1 MPLINRLRISFR
13 ILVSILF
20 PVLLTAFA
28 IAWVSIVQI
37 KAIGEEE
44 LNRLETNLLESRRSG
59 LKDTVDVAHSVVMEI
74 KESPGISVSEAKRR
88 ARTALRSIS
97 FGKDNYVIAFG
108 PEMENLAYRPDPSM
122 EGPTEDPK
130 LRKLLTALVQS
141 TNDDGFHTYTYM
153 NSEYGE
159 IQPKLSYQR
168 MITGW
173 GWLIGAGV
181 NIADVSGALEQARR
195 DITARISETLMLIS
209 LVSLGIVVVAVL
221 IGMFASR
228 SVSAPIAKISAMMR
242 EIASGEGDLRHR
254 LPESGGDELAELGR
268 CFNAFVRKIQ
278 QIIGEVGVTT
288 NKVAH
293 SAKELSQVA
302 AETNHSVQEQ
312 GIETDQI
319 ASAINEMATT
329 IQQVSENAN
338 GVESAASDADQLA
351 REGGRNIAE
360 TQEAVRKLTSEI
372 QESATSIEA
381 LSAKTAGISQ
391 ILDVIHGVTEQTN
404 LLALNAAIEAAR
416 AGEHGRGFSV
426 VADEVRQ
433 LARRSAES
441 AEQIREM
448 LDGFVAESSNA
459 VERMKTSRGSA
470 FETVER
476 INGAAETLGTIEKS
490 VGDIHDQVSQIATAA
505 EQQSQVAEE
514 INQNV
519 VRIVDA
525 AQRSDS
531 GVTRTNEAS
540 SELAQL
546 GDNLRELVQ
555 QFKT

>member
-1 MPLINRLRISFR
+1 MPRLNRFRISFR

-20 PVLLTAFA
+20 PVLLTACS

-37 KAIGEEE
+37 KANGETEID
-44 LNRLETNLLESRRSG
+44 RLETRLLESRRTG
-59 LKDTVDVAHSVVMEI
+59 LRDTVDVAHSMVMEI
-74 KESPGISVSEAKRR
+74 KESPGISDSEAKQR
-88 ARTALRSIS
+88 ARSALRSIS
-97 FGKDNYVIAFG
+97 FGNDNYVIAFG
-108 PEMENLAYRPDPSM
+108 PDLENLAYRPDPSM

-130 LRKLLTALVQS
+130 LRKLLSALVQS
-141 TNDDGFHTYTYM
+141 TKGDGFHTYTYM

-173 GWLIGAGV
+173 DWLIGAGV
-181 NIADVSGALEQARR
+181 NITDITAALEQAKR
-195 DITARISETLMLIS
+195 DIAAKISNILMLIF
-209 LVSLGIVVVAVL
+209 LVSIGIVVVAVV
-221 IGMFASR
+221 IGMLASR
-228 SVSAPIAKISAMMR
+228 SVSAPIANISVMMR

-254 LPESGGDELAELGR
+254 LPDDGSDELAELGR
-268 CFNAFVRKIQ
+268 CFNAFVIKIQ
-278 QIIGEVGVTT
+278 QTIGEVGVTT
-288 NKVAH
+288 DKVAD

-302 AETNHSVQEQ
+302 DETSRSVQEQ
-312 GIETDQI
+312 GVETDQI
-319 ASAINEMATT
+319 ASAINEMAAT
-329 IQQVSENAN
+329 IQQVAGNAN
-338 GVESAASDADQLA
+338 GVETAAADADHLA
-351 REGGRNIAE
+351 REGGQSVAE
-360 TQEAVRKLTSEI
+360 AQDAVRKLTSEI

-381 LSAKTAGISQ
+381 LSEKTEGISQ

-441 AEQIREM
+441 ADQIREM
-448 LDGFVAESSNA
+448 LDGFVEESSNA
-459 VERMKTSRGSA
+459 VERMKASRESA
-470 FETVER
+470 GETEER
-476 INGAAETLGTIEKS
+476 INGAAGTLGTIEKS
-490 VGDIHDQVSQIATAA
+490 VGNIHEQVSQIATAA

-514 INQNV
+514 INQNI

-531 GVTRTNEAS
+531 GVVRTNEAS
-540 SELAQL
+540 RELAQL
-546 GDNLRELVQ
+546 GDNLRGLVQ